1 MEAGVLAKVCIWIN
15 RFAYLNLLWVLFCLA
30 GLLLAGIF
38 PATAA
43 MFAVHRKWISGRT
56 EIPVF
61 RTFFSTY
68 RLLFWK
74 ANQLGFLLLLFGSLL
89 FINFRMVTN
98 WDGAL
103 TDLFQLLLLLLSFL
117 YMLVWLYLFPVLVH
131 FEGTGFDTV
140 KNALFTAIS
149 SPFLT
154 ILAIIGVFLLFW
166 FSMIL
171 PGILP
176 VLGCSSISFILS
188 VFAQRVFRNI
198 EAKVS

>member
-1 MEAGVLAKVCIWIN
+1 MEAGLLAKVCIWIN
-15 RFAYLNLLWVLFCLA
+15 RFAYLNLLWLVFCLA
-30 GLLLAGIF
+30 GLLLVGIF

-43 MFAVHRKWISGRT
+43 MFAVQRKWISGRT

-61 RTFFSTY
+61 HTFFSTY
-68 RLLFWK
+68 RMLFWK

-89 FINFRMVTN
+89 FINFRLVTN
-98 WDGAL
+98 WVGVL
-103 TDLFQLLLLLLSFL
+103 TELFQLLLLLLSFL
-117 YMLVWLYLFPVLVH
+117 YLLVWLYLFPVLVH

-140 KNALFTAIS
+140 KNALFTAVS

-154 ILAIIGVFLLFW
+154 VLAIIGVVLLYW
-166 FSMIL
+166 FSTIL

-188 VFAQRVFRNI
+188 VFAQRVFSNI
-198 EAKVS
+198 EAKAS